1 MAWRSENRLH
11 LASDSR
17 IKLGE
22 EMYADVG
29 IKVLA
34 LPVLITGTDPEPL
47 VKFRGTYGFAYAGSF
62 VNAGTFAELMAELL
76 QNVQHVREDV
86 PVSFISIC
94 DFLVDYCGRISTE
107 LTAYLAKNGRYE
119 FVVAGLCPAEKRLRA
134 ASFQFNHDAGK
145 ATAWFKEVLEKDGD
159 HILLGSG
166 KAAASVLIRTVD
178 LRGMLSVL
186 DEVIDSGAI
195 ASVGGDI
202 QYGSFKPGGDF
213 GVSGVIRVTTERAEH
228 EGHAYGPEEFRIFK
242 YRGFKLYDNWD
253 PMQQPLWVTPSFI
266 ELKVTSNSASKAAFR
281 KFKGLPSEIEGQAE

>member
-34 LPVLITGTDPEPL
+34 GSDLDGNDPL
-47 VKFRGTYGFAYAGSF
+47 VKFRGTYGLAYAGSF
-62 VNAGTFAELMAELL
+62 VNAGTFAELIAELL

-86 PVSFISIC
+86 PLSFITIC

-107 LTAYLAKNGRYE
+107 ISAYLAKNGRYE
-119 FVVAGLCPAEKRLRA
+119 FLIAGFCPAENRLRA
-134 ASFQFNHDAGK
+134 ASFQFSHDAGK
-145 ATAWFKEVLEKDGD
+145 ATAWFKEVLEKEGD
-159 HILLGSG
+159 HLLLGSG
-166 KAAASVLIRTVD
+166 KAAASDLIKTVD
-178 LRGMLSVL
+178 LRSMLSVL
-186 DEVIDSGAI
+186 NEVIDSGTI

-213 GVSGVIRVTTERAEH
+213 SISGVIRVTTETAEH
-228 EGHAYGPEEFRIFK
+228 DGHAYGPDEFRIFK
-242 YRGFKLYDNWD
+242 YRGFELYDHWD

-266 ELKVTSNSASKAAFR
+266 ELPVPSNSASKAAFR
-281 KFKGLPSEIEGQAE
+281 KFKGLPPEIDGQAK